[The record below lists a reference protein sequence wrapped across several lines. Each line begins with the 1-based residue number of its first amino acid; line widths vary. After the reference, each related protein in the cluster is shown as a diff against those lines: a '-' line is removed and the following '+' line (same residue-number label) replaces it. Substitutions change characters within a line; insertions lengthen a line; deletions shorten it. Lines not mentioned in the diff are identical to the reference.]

1 MSTAAPNGAE
11 RTADEVLQGLDLGA
25 VTALVTG
32 ATGGLGL
39 ETARALAAQG
49 ASVTLA
55 GRGESRL
62 QQAVQGIVA
71 STGNE
76 RLDWL
81 EIDLGSMAS
90 VRTAARRFCA
100 THERLNLLINN
111 AGVMAS
117 PLAYSVDGREMQFA
131 VCHLG
136 HFLLTVLL
144 VPMLVRSA
152 PSRVVNLSS
161 AGHKRSD
168 VHFDDV
174 DFRHRPYEKWQA
186 YGQAKTA
193 NILFSVAL
201 NRRLSGLGVSV
212 NAVHPGAIASTDLG
226 RHLQREDY
234 EQLRA
239 WAGSAGGYSFKTL
252 EQGAATTVW
261 AATDPALGSRG
272 GLYLE
277 DCGVAKVNDD
287 PATTAG
293 GYRSYAR
300 DPEAAEQLWA
310 MSEKLVGE
318 SFAWEVD
325 A

>member
-1 MSTAAPNGAE
+1 MSAIAPSGAE
-11 RTADEVLQGLDLGA
+11 RTTDEVMQGLDLGS

-39 ETARALAAQG
+39 ETARALAAHG
-49 ASVTLA
+49 ASITLA

-62 QQAVQGIVA
+62 RETAQGLIA
-71 STGNE
+71 RTGNE
-76 RLDWL
+76 RIDWL
-81 EIDLGSMAS
+81 DIDLGSMAS
-90 VRTAARRFCA
+90 VRVAATRFSD

-117 PLAYSVDGREMQFA
+117 PLAYSADGHEMQFA

-136 HFLLTVLL
+136 HFLLSARLVPLL
-144 VPMLVRSA
+144 VRTA

-161 AGHKRSD
+161 AGHKLSP

-201 NRRLSGLGVSV
+201 NRRLARLGVSV
-212 NAVHPGAIASTDLG
+212 NAVHPGAIASTGLG
-226 RHLQREDY
+226 RHLQPEDY
-234 EQLRA
+234 ALLRA
-239 WAGSAGGYSFKTL
+239 RAGSAGGYAFKSL

-261 AATDPALGSRG
+261 AATDAALGVRG

-277 DCGVAKVNDD
+277 DCGVAELNDD
-287 PATTAG
+287 PAAMVG
-293 GYRSYAR
+293 GYRSYAL
-300 DPEAAEQLWA
+300 DPQAAEQLWA
-310 MSEKLVGE
+310 LSETLVGE
-318 SFAWEVD
+318 SFAWGAD

>member
-11 RTADEVLQGLDLGA
+11 RTTDEVLQGLDLGA

-39 ETARALAAQG
+39 ETARALLAHG

-62 QQAVQGIVA
+62 QQAAQGIVA
-71 STGNE
+71 SSGNA
-76 RLDWL
+76 RVDWL
-81 EIDLGSMAS
+81 EIDLGSMSS
-90 VRTAARRFCA
+90 VRAATGRFCS

-117 PLAYSVDGREMQFA
+117 PLAYSADGHEMQFA

-136 HFLLTVLL
+136 HFLLSALL

-161 AGHKRSD
+161 AGHKLSD

-174 DFRHRPYEKWQA
+174 DFRRRPYEKWQA

-201 NRRLSGLGVSV
+201 NRRLADLGVSV
-212 NAVHPGAIASTDLG
+212 NAVHPGAIASTGLG
-226 RHLQREDY
+226 RHLQAEDY
-234 EQLRA
+234 ALLRA
-239 WAGSAGGYSFKTL
+239 RAGSAGGYSFKTL

-261 AATDPALGSRG
+261 AATDPALGTRG

-277 DCGVAKVNDD
+277 DCGVAEANDD
-287 PATTAG
+287 PAAMVG

-300 DPEAAEQLWA
+300 DPTAAEQLWA
-310 MSEKLVGE
+310 LSEKLVGE
-318 SFAWEVD
+318 RFAWGVD